1 MKLKDL
7 TEKIGSG
14 ATPRGGKNAYLGGD
28 ISLIRS
34 QNVLDSEFSDDGL
47 AYINNEQAAKLD
59 NVAVREGDV
68 LLNITGDSIARCCL
82 APKEILP
89 ARVNQHVSIIRPKK
103 GISSQYLMYWLLFMK
118 HHLLNICKIGGT
130 RNALTKEMLEEL
142 DIDYPDDA
150 QRIADALKIL
160 DTKIINNK
168 KIIKELE
175 DTARLIYDYW
185 FTQFDFPDKN
195 GKPYRSS
202 GGKMV
207 WNDELNREIP
217 EGWKVVSLA
226 SLIKSV
232 KNGDWGNEEK
242 TLDDDIRVN
251 CFRGADYPSV
261 LDSYVMTA
269 PVRYIKKKNSDRL
282 LEDGDLIVEISGGSP
297 TQSTGRIA
305 YINEGYLSRSNNPM
319 DCSNFCKSF
328 SLKSDAMQYWFYQYW
343 KALYDAGAMFN
354 YEGKTT
360 GLKNLMFDEFVASV
374 FIAMPPISL
383 LEKYDA
389 IASAC
394 HNRIQL
400 AQKDSAELAS
410 IRDWLLPMLM
420 NGQVKVR

>member
-59 NVAVREGDV
+59 NVTVREGDV

-103 GISSQYLMYWLLFMK
+103 GISSEYLMYWLLFMK

-150 QRIADALKIL
+150 QRIADVLKIL

-185 FTQFDFPDKN
+185 FTQFDFPDEN
-195 GKPYRSS
+195 GNPYRSS

-207 WNDELNREIP
+207 WSDELKQEIP
-217 EGWKVVSLA
+217 EGWEVVIAGELFDLQKGYSYSSEELVAKSDNPLISLA
-226 SLIKSV
+226 SIDRNRNYRSEELKYLKGEVITQRVVEPGDLLIACTDLTRNADIIGSPVMVPDEFEKYVYSTDLAKIESLSSKVTKEFLYEALRTNWFHVFIKGFTSGTNVIHLDV
-232 KNGDWGNEEK
+232 KGFDWYRIALPPIELQNHFS
-242 TLDDDIRVN
+242 IM
-251 CFRGADYPSV
+251 
-261 LDSYVMTA
+261 LDSFEL
-269 PVRYIKKKNSDRL
+269 RINECRR
-282 LEDGDLIVEISGGSP
+282 EIVE
-297 TQSTGRIA
+297 
-305 YINEGYLSRSNNPM
+305 LV
-319 DCSNFCKSF
+319 
-328 SLKSDAMQYWFYQYW
+328 SL
-343 KALYDAGAMFN
+343 
-354 YEGKTT
+354 
-360 GLKNLMFDEFVASV
+360 
-374 FIAMPPISL
+374 
-383 LEKYDA
+383 
-389 IASAC
+389 
-394 HNRIQL
+394 
-400 AQKDSAELAS
+400 
-410 IRDWLLPMLM
+410 RDWLLPMLM
-420 NGQVKVR
+420 NGQVKVN

>member
-59 NVAVREGDV
+59 NVTVREGDV

-103 GISSQYLMYWLLFMK
+103 GISSEYLMYWLLFMK

-175 DTARLIYDYW
+175 DAARLIYDYW
-185 FTQFDFPDKN
+185 FTQFDFPDEN
-195 GKPYRSS
+195 GNPYCSN

-207 WNDELNREIP
+207 WSDELKREIP
-217 EGWKVVSLA
+217 EGWEVNRLGELAPLLRPTVQPKAEVVYEHYSIPA
-226 SLIKSV
+226 FDEGKYPAFEPGSLIDSGKYSITENSLLYSKLNPKFKRLWV
-232 KNGDWGNEEK
+232 PLCLSENLICSTEFLVFEP
-242 TLDDDIRVN
+242 VN
-251 CFRGADYPSV
+251 AAVRSYVYGV
-261 LDSYVMTA
+261 LDSSMYYAYMVSKA
-269 PVRYIKKKNSDRL
+269 
-282 LEDGDLIVEISGGSP
+282 IS
-297 TQSTGRIA
+297 STG
-305 YINEGYLSRSNNPM
+305 SRSRVDPEVATDFVIPIPDECLLMRFGNVLSPM
-319 DCSNFCKSF
+319 LKQIKDLQIQIEELV
-328 SLKSDAMQYWFYQYW
+328 SL
-343 KALYDAGAMFN
+343 
-354 YEGKTT
+354 
-360 GLKNLMFDEFVASV
+360 
-374 FIAMPPISL
+374 
-383 LEKYDA
+383 
-389 IASAC
+389 
-394 HNRIQL
+394 
-400 AQKDSAELAS
+400 
-410 IRDWLLPMLM
+410 RDWLLPMLM
-420 NGQVKVR
+420 NGQVKVN